1 MSVAPSFSDRGRNH
15 AFQKVGARQQRVVDV
30 ADRLFVS
37 LVPQQRH
44 LVHRVLHFAEKS
56 LGSRAEVIADEA
68 LRVLEVPAHD
78 CAFFL
83 SSAMSDSSSAADF
96 ATTCMELTSSEAY

>member
-15 AFQKVGARQQRVVDV
+15 AFHKICARQQRVVDV
-30 ADRLFVS
+30 ADRFLVS

-44 LVHRVLHFAEKS
+44 LVHRVLHFAKES

-68 LRVLEVPAHD
+68 LRVLEVPAHY
-78 CAFFL
+78 CASFL

-96 ATTCMELTSSEAY
+96 ATICMELTSSEAY